1 MLFPLLRPLRAT
13 REARFY
19 AAGIKLLERACC
31 RRAGPLLRFCIQTRP
46 IQPVFPSVRYDPFV
60 AGVMASVMVGQVL
73 VPGP

>member
-31 RRAGPLLRFCIQTRP
+31 RRAGPLLRFCIQTRQ
-46 IQPVFPSVRYDPFV
+46 IQLVFPSVKYDPFV
-60 AGVMASVMVGQVL
+60 TGVIASVMVGQVL